1 MMSSDPETPAALW
14 YAVYTRAQS
23 EPAVAAALRELDQ
36 VSEVLL
42 PVFSRLP
49 THHGRA
55 ARVVGVHEVMFPNYV
70 LFKCSMTPEVA
81 RVISR
86 VEDVGYILGTTP
98 QSPSPIPDEEI
109 ALVRHLSEAERDP
122 RLGEAPVKGRMA
134 RVVAGPLTGI
144 EGLVLWRNSH
154 EARLATRL
162 KLAAGSFELRLPL
175 NVLMLTAECRWSDGT
190 AVTPGHRAGRRG
202 RGSRPLAA

>member
-1 MMSSDPETPAALW
+1 MSSDPETPQANW

-23 EPAVAAALRELDQ
+23 EPAVAAALREVDRI
-36 VSEVLL
+36 SEVLL
-42 PVFSRLP
+42 PVFSRLQP
-49 THHGRA
+49 HRGRT
-55 ARVVGVHEVMFPNYV
+55 ARVVGLHEVMFPNYV
-70 LFKCSMTPEVA
+70 LFSCSLTPEVA

-98 QSPSPIPDEEI
+98 QSPSPIPEEEI

-122 RLGEAPVKGRMA
+122 RLGEAPVKGRIV
-134 RVVAGPLTGI
+134 RVMAGPLSGV
-144 EGLVLWRNSH
+144 EGLVLWRNNH

-162 KLAAGSFELRLPL
+162 RLAAGCFEIRLPL
-175 NVLMLTAECRWSDGT
+175 SILMLSNECRWSDGT
-190 AVTPGHRAGRRG
+190 DVRPSHRGGRRG